1 MMSNLL
7 EIRELSIKVKDQ
19 ELIHDLDLTIPEG
32 EVHALLG
39 PNGCG
44 KSTLLMTI
52 MGFPTYEVTKGR
64 ILFDGRDIGDLDIT
78 ERARLGIGVAQQRPP
93 TLSGIALQDV
103 IDYALTGNPQLKA
116 AVDRMID
123 DYQMKPFLGRDINA
137 GLSGGEIKR
146 AELFQLLITHPR
158 FAMLDEPDS
167 GIDLES
173 LALVGQMVNALLS
186 KDPSRLAKRRT
197 ALIITHSNQ
206 ILDYVPIDKA
216 YIMLDGRIGCSGN
229 PHILIREVREHGYEG
244 CIACLQAA
252 QESTI

>member
-1 MMSNLL
+1 MTNLL
-7 EIRELSIKVKDQ
+7 EIRDLSVEVDDQ
-19 ELIHDLDLTIPEG
+19 EIIHDLDLTIPEG

-52 MGFPTYEVTKGR
+52 MGFPAYEMTKGR

-93 TLSGIALQDV
+93 TLSGVTLLDIVDAL
-103 IDYALTGNPQLKA
+103 ASNAHHKE
-116 AVDRMID
+116 AVDRMSD
-123 DYQMKPFLGRDINA
+123 VYQIKPFLDRDINA

-146 AELFQLLITHPR
+146 TELFQLLITHPR

-173 LALVGQMVNALLS
+173 LALVGQMVGALLS

-197 ALIITHSNQ
+197 ALIITHTNQ
-206 ILDYVPIDKA
+206 ILDYIPVDKA
-216 YIMLDGRIGCSGN
+216 YIMRDGRIGCSGN
-229 PHILIREVREHGYEG
+229 PHILIREVRKHGYEG
-244 CIACLQAA
+244 CIACLRAA
-252 QESTI
+252 REATI

>member
-1 MMSNLL
+1 MNNLL
-7 EIRELSIKVKDQ
+7 EIRELSVKVDEQ

-52 MGFPTYEVTKGR
+52 MGFPAYEVTKGR

-93 TLSGIALQDV
+93 TLSGVTLQDIV
-103 IDYALTGNPQLKA
+103 DYALTNIPQRNS
-116 AVDRMID
+116 AVDQMED
-123 DYQMKPFLGRDINA
+123 VYKMKPFLDRDINA

-146 AELFQLLITHPR
+146 AELFQLLITRPR
-158 FAMLDEPDS
+158 FVMLDEPDS

-173 LALVGQMVNALLS
+173 LALVGQMVSALLS
-186 KDPSRLAKRRT
+186 KDPIRLAKRRT
-197 ALIITHSNQ
+197 ALIVTHTNQ
-206 ILDYVPIDKA
+206 ILDYVPVDKA

-229 PHILIREVREHGYEG
+229 PHILIREVREHGYES

-252 QESTI
+252 REATA